1 MLIPIMVLKFWNF
14 SSKNNKIKKGLD
26 FFDKKIR
33 EKKGILERDKF
44 VTFLLQIDWV
54 VWAL

>member
-1 MLIPIMVLKFWNF
+1 MVLKFWNF

-26 FFDKKIR
+26 FFDKKMR
-33 EKKGILERDKF
+33 EKKGILERYKF